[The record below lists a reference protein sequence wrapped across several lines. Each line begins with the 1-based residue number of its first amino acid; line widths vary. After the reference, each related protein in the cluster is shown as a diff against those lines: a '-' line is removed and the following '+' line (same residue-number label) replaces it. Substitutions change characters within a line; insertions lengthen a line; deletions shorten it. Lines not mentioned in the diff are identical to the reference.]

1 MWFIC
6 RHGETLHNKL
16 KIKQGRYPSLLTLKG
31 IDQIKS
37 IAYRILDYE
46 QDFSNYEL
54 ISSPMARTRH
64 SMQIIQEV
72 LGITDKKVIEEELIT
87 ETDAGDF
94 TNVPKSEIIEKF
106 PNFLKDKDINP
117 DLKFPNGESLND
129 TLKRIREFYDKIKN
143 KDNLIIVTHGRFVK
157 RIAALKAGL
166 DINAFAGTSMNQ
178 NYLYV
183 HDENKNTKL
192 I

>member
-106 PNFLKDKDINP
+106 PNFLKEKDINP

>member
-54 ISSPMARTRH
+54 ITSPMARTRH

-87 ETDAGDF
+87 ETDQF
-94 TNVPKSEIIEKF
+94 F
-106 PNFLKDKDINP
+106 
-117 DLKFPNGESLND
+117 
-129 TLKRIREFYDKIKN
+129 FYYFFISY
-143 KDNLIIVTHGRFVK
+143 T
-157 RIAALKAGL
+157 
-166 DINAFAGTSMNQ
+166 
-178 NYLYV
+178 
-183 HDENKNTKL
+183 
-192 I
+192 

>member
-54 ISSPMARTRH
+54 ISSPMVRTRH
-64 SMQIIQEV
+64 SMQIIQEI
-72 LGITDKKVIEEELIT
+72 LGITDKKVTEEELIT

-94 TNVPKSEIIEKF
+94 TNVLKSEIIEKF
-106 PNFLKDKDINP
+106 PNFLKEKDINP

-129 TLKRIREFYDKIKN
+129 TIKRIKEFYDKIKN
-143 KDNLIIVTHGRFVK
+143 RDNLIIVTHGRFVK
-157 RIAALKAGL
+157 RIAALRAGL
-166 DINAFAGTSMNQ
+166 DVNAFAETSMNQ
-178 NYLYV
+178 NYFYV
-183 HDENKNTKL
+183 YDENKKTKL

>member
-6 RHGETLHNKL
+6 RHGETLHNRL

-37 IAYRILDYE
+37 IAYRISDYE
-46 QDFSNYEL
+46 KDFSNYEL
-54 ISSPMARTRH
+54 ISSPMVRTKH
-64 SMQIIQEV
+64 SMQIIQEI

-94 TNVPKSEIIEKF
+94 SNMPKSEIMEKF
-106 PNFLKDKDINP
+106 PDFYKKKENDPSF
-117 DLKFPNGESLND
+117 KFPNGESLND
-129 TLKRIREFYDKIKN
+129 TMDRVRKFYDKVKN
-143 KDNLIIVTHGRFVK
+143 KDNLIIVAHGKFVK
-157 RIAALKAGL
+157 RIAALKANL
-166 DINAFAGTSMNQ
+166 NINAFSENSMNQ
-178 NYLYV
+178 NYFYV
-183 HDENKNTKL
+183 YDDNEVKL

>member
-54 ISSPMARTRH
+54 ITSPMARTRH

-106 PNFLKDKDINP
+106 PNFLKEKDINP

>member
-16 KIKQGRYPSLLTLKG
+16 QIKQGRYPSLLTLKG

-37 IAYRILDYE
+37 IAYRILDHE

-54 ISSPMARTRH
+54 IVSPMVRTRH
-64 SMQIIQEV
+64 SMQILQEV
-72 LGITDKKVIEEELIT
+72 LGITDKKAVEEELII
-87 ETDAGDF
+87 ETDVGDF
-94 TNVPKSEIIEKF
+94 TNVPKSEIAEKF
-106 PNFLKDKDINP
+106 PDFLREKRVNP
-117 DLKFPNGESLND
+117 NLKFPNGESLND
-129 TLKRIREFYDKIKN
+129 TIKRVEKFYDKIKN
-143 KDNLIIVTHGRFVK
+143 KDNLIIVAHGKFVK
-157 RIAALKAGL
+157 RIAALKANL
-166 DINAFAGTSMNQ
+166 DVNAFAETSMNQ

-183 HDENKNTKL
+183 CNNDGVKL

>member
-6 RHGETLHNKL
+6 RHGETLHNRL

-37 IAYRILDYE
+37 IAYRISDYE
-46 QDFSNYEL
+46 KDFSNYEL
-54 ISSPMARTRH
+54 ISSPMVRTKH
-64 SMQIIQEV
+64 SMQIIQEI

-94 TNVPKSEIIEKF
+94 SNMPKSEIMEKF
-106 PNFLKDKDINP
+106 PDFYKKENDPSF
-117 DLKFPNGESLND
+117 KFPNGESLND
-129 TLKRIREFYDKIKN
+129 TMDRVRKFYDKVKN
-143 KDNLIIVTHGRFVK
+143 KDNLIIVAHGKFVK
-157 RIAALKAGL
+157 RIAALKANL
-166 DINAFAGTSMNQ
+166 NINAFSENSMNQ
-178 NYLYV
+178 NYFYV
-183 HDENKNTKL
+183 YDDNEVKL